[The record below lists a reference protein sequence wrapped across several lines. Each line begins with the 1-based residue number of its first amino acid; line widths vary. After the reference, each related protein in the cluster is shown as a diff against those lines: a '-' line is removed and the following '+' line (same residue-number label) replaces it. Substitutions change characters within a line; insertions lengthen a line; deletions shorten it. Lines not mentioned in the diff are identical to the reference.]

1 MCTIIRV
8 SKRILQ
14 GGATLRRGSW
24 GQAEGP
30 SLSAFYII
38 IFLNKLKIV
47 EITKKISNENIKIK
61 HLWLW
66 GPVRDSQLGPGPVYQ
81 LNPPPSPIGPD
92 YDGLSTCYSIFDV
105 PFSRIYKKK
114 KKLRCIFWLYKT
126 TYRSTCFSYTCMYL
140 CSQTSTV

>member
-8 SKRILQ
+8 SKKILQ

-114 KKLRCIFWLYKT
+114 KIALYI
-126 TYRSTCFSYTCMYL
+126 L
-140 CSQTSTV
+140 AL